1 MFNVEAAY
9 PCSFYTWQDKQ
20 IFMRIIVE
28 PYFAVF
34 RSCIH
39 SHHHSIYEE
48 SLHPFASR
56 PILFLSPLH
65 PLAQFL
71 FSSFSG
77 SLGSHPLN
85 RISHNFPRSLLYR
98 ISPCQEPSMGESSWL
113 CITVSTLS
121 TFLILMSLN
130 VSTLSTF
137 LILILSYCNNYN
149 RLSLSASCFLLI

>member
-1 MFNVEAAY
+1 
-9 PCSFYTWQDKQ
+9 
-20 IFMRIIVE
+20 MRIIPLYPILLYSEVVST
-28 PYFAVF
+28 ATTTA
-34 RSCIH
+34 
-39 SHHHSIYEE
+39 YEE
-48 SLHPFASR
+48 SLHPFAAR

-85 RISHNFPRSLLYR
+85 RISHNFRRSLLYR

>member
-20 IFMRIIVE
+20 IFMRIIPLYPILLYSEVVST
-28 PYFAVF
+28 ATTTA
-34 RSCIH
+34 
-39 SHHHSIYEE
+39 YEE
-48 SLHPFASR
+48 SLYPFASR